1 METEEALMEG
11 LLEANA
17 QGILTCKICDI
28 RVVDWK
34 VHSGGSKHEK
44 NEINRQEKILNEIKR
59 KKREDEKEDQELSL
73 ETALQKGIVKVKD
86 GGKLAC
92 KICKVEMKVWNQHS
106 RSEHHRKEKLK
117 KDEEVES
124 REEGKDEKKK
134 EEQLEEVEEK
144 KEKEESDVTMKD
156 LEKLLFSFE
165 KQPENEKEGDTRA
178 DYFLQQAKIFAQWT
192 EV

>member
-1 METEEALMEG
+1 ME
-11 LLEANA
+11 
-17 QGILTCKICDI
+17 
-28 RVVDWK
+28 
-34 VHSGGSKHEK
+34 
-44 NEINRQEKILNEIKR
+44 
-59 KKREDEKEDQELSL
+59 
-73 ETALQKGIVKVKD
+73 
-86 GGKLAC
+86 
-92 KICKVEMKVWNQHS
+92 VWNQHS

-124 REEGKDEKKK
+124 REEEKDEKKK

-165 KQPENEKEGDTRA
+165 KQPVNEKEGDIRTS
-178 DYFLQQAKIFAQWT
+178 YFLQQAKIFAQWT